1 MSSPQPISYRV
12 KRCYTTMAV
21 EHLIGPRK
29 PVACKTIRK
38 RHCRVVNFRHPWE
51 TVFYN
56 ILQSIKMRSTCIKHK
71 VAACVVRGTQIISIG
86 YNGTA
91 AGTKEC
97 CDVWLDSKEADFKIA
112 HREWSAANEV
122 HAEINALNYVSKNEA
137 HDCAL
142 VTLYFPCLACA
153 KHIASHS
160 IRTVYYYD
168 FHSHKDVERSKK
180 ILDDARVTYIMLNC

>member
-1 MSSPQPISYRV
+1 M
-12 KRCYTTMAV
+12 TA
-21 EHLIGPRK
+21 EHLFGPRK
-29 PVACKTIRK
+29 PTERKTIRK
-38 RHCRVVNFRHPWE
+38 RRCCVVNFRYPWE
-51 TVFYN
+51 SVFYR
-56 ILQSIKMRSTCIKHK
+56 ILQSIKLRSSCIKHQ

-91 AGTKEC
+91 AGTAEC
-97 CDVWLDSKEADFKIA
+97 SDVWNSTQCTNTSDFKDA
-112 HREWSAANEV
+112 HREWSATHEI

-137 HDCAL
+137 HDCSL
-142 VTLYFPCLACA
+142 VTLYFPCVACA

-168 FHSHKDVERSKK
+168 FHSHTDVLRSKK